1 MTVRK
6 REEQLPSGSSECQ
19 DQAKSSH
26 GLTSCVLQSFS
37 LRQSSNSSA
46 HIRYSHSLCRK
57 DRIEPS
63 LASRTDTTS
72 RVFHAHGG
80 DFQPAASRNTL
91 DKPQYALLKL
101 RRRHWRTSSN
111 SSETPRKIQR
121 RLSIRN
127 ICRHEITR
135 RVTSATRPDECKSRV
150 KLLDTRQRLT
160 AISASK
166 CSSQIVREVR
176 RASVQD
182 GSRTTSLASSSKV
195 GHA

>member
-1 MTVRK
+1 M
-6 REEQLPSGSSECQ
+6 
-19 DQAKSSH
+19 KSSFRA
-26 GLTSCVLQSFS
+26 GVPNAKTKQRALTSCVLQSSF
-37 LRQSSNSSA
+37 LEQSSNSSA
-46 HIRYSHSLCRK
+46 HSLSLPTLSLEDIRQ
-57 DRIEPS
+57 PS
-63 LASRTDTTS
+63 LASRTNTTS

-80 DFQPAASRNTL
+80 DFQPAASPNTH
-91 DKPQYALLKL
+91 DKPQYALLRL

-111 SSETPRKIQR
+111 SSEIPRKIQR

-160 AISASK
+160 AISASE

-176 RASVQD
+176 RARKTAQE
-182 GSRTTSLASSSKV
+182 
-195 GHA
+195 